1 MPRGLLSCSNY
12 LKGSLEALNKKKNIL
27 FIMYDQLRWDYL
39 SCAGHPHLDTPNFD
53 WVASQGVRFSRCY
66 VQSPICG
73 SSRMSTYT
81 GRYPSSHGAF
91 WNGVPLKVGELTMGD
106 HLRRAGMD
114 CVLVGKTHM
123 RADVEGMDRLGIA
136 ADSIIGV
143 RASECGFD
151 LGIRDDGMVC
161 QGPDG
166 GYDDND
172 SAYNQYLKSKGY
184 SGDNP
189 WHDYANSGVDESLN
203 VKSGFELVNAS
214 LPANVREE
222 DSETAWLTDCMI
234 EWLES
239 RKENDSNDKS
249 RPWCVHLSYI
259 KPHWPFIVPK
269 PYHDMYSKEQV
280 LPVVKSEQELQNEHP
295 VLKAFRKGIVAQTST
310 SDAARDRVV
319 PAYMGLVKQCD
330 DHLGRLLDYLRES
343 GTLEDTTIV
352 LTSDHG
358 DYLGDH
364 YLGEKGLFHDCSVKV
379 PLIIM
384 DPCAS
389 ANASRGTV
397 CDELVEA
404 IDLLPTFLDSHTGEA
419 ASEKLGHILEGRSLL
434 PFIHKASADQALDS
448 GSVREYAI
456 SEYDFSMIPV
466 RQTLGLAVD
475 DCRWY
480 VVIDKRWK
488 YIAFTAEHFRP
499 MLFDLENDAEEFNDL
514 GGSELAEHVQV
525 MALMEAR
532 LLQWH
537 QRNTQRVTMSD
548 EKILGSAGKS
558 ARRGVVLGYYEA
570 GQEQEELFSKYRGK
584 VERDYTESAD
594 NISATDANKR

>member
-1 MPRGLLSCSNY
+1 
-12 LKGSLEALNKKKNIL
+12 
-27 FIMYDQLRWDYL
+27 MYDQLRWDYL
-39 SCAGHPHLDTPNFD
+39 SCAGHPHMHTPHFD

-91 WNGVPLKVGELTMGD
+91 WNGVPLKVGEQTMGD

-114 CVLVGKTHM
+114 CVLIGKTHM
-123 RADVEGMDRLGIA
+123 RADTEGMDRLGIA
-136 ADSIIGV
+136 HDSIIGV

-172 SAYNQYLKSKGY
+172 SVYNSYLKSKGY

-189 WHDYANSGVDESLN
+189 WHDYANSGVDENLN
-203 VKSGFELVNAS
+203 IKSGFEMVNVS
-214 LPANVREE
+214 MPANVREE

-234 EWLES
+234 DWLEQRRS
-239 RKENDSNDKS
+239 GESGGSASGVANDVANEVDNEVDNEVANEVDNK
-249 RPWCVHLSYI
+249 PWCVHLSYI
-259 KPHWPFIVPK
+259 KPHWPFIVPA
-269 PYHDMYSKEQV
+269 PYHDMYSKEHV

-295 VLKAFRKGIVAQTST
+295 VLKAFRKGIVAKTST
-310 SDAARDRVV
+310 SDEARDRVV

-343 GTLEDTTIV
+343 GQLDDTTIV

-384 DPCAS
+384 EPGAEADS
-389 ANASRGTV
+389 TRGTV

-404 IDLLPTFLDSHTGEA
+404 IDLLPTFLDSHSGEA
-419 ASEKLGHILEGRSLL
+419 SSAKLGHILEGQSLL
-434 PFIHKASADQALDS
+434 PFIRSVVANKKEAENSLASA
-448 GSVREYAI
+448 REFAI

-466 RQTLGLAVD
+466 RQALGLSVD
-475 DCRWY
+475 ECRWY

-488 YIAFTAEHFRP
+488 YIAFTAEQFKP
-499 MLFDLENDAEEFNDL
+499 ILLDLQNDPDEFNDL
-514 GGSELAEHVQV
+514 GSSTTEEHQQV
-525 MALMEAR
+525 MAIMEKR
-532 LLQWH
+532 LQQWQ
-537 QRNTQRVTMSD
+537 QRNTQRATMPD
-548 EKILGSAGKS
+548 EKIVASVGKS
-558 ARRGVVLGYYEA
+558 LRRGVVLGYYEV
-570 GQEQEELFSKYRGK
+570 GEEQEELFSEYRGT
-584 VERDYTESAD
+584 VEQDYTPAGKS
-594 NISATDANKR
+594 

>member
-1 MPRGLLSCSNY
+1 
-12 LKGSLEALNKKKNIL
+12 
-27 FIMYDQLRWDYL
+27 MYDQLRWDYL
-39 SCAGHPHLDTPNFD
+39 SCAGHPHLQTPHFD
-53 WVASQGVRFSRCY
+53 WVASRGVRFSRCY

-91 WNGVPLKVGELTMGD
+91 WNGVPLKVGEQTMGD

-123 RADVEGMDRLGIA
+123 RADVDGMQRLGIE

-172 SAYNQYLKSKGY
+172 SAYNLYLKSKGY
-184 SGDNP
+184 SGENP
-189 WHDYANSGVDESLN
+189 WHDYANSGVDENLN
-203 VKSGFELVNAS
+203 VKSGFELVNTS
-214 LPANVREE
+214 MPANVREE

-234 EWLES
+234 NWLEHRQLEEKQNAS
-239 RKENDSNDKS
+239 AEHK
-249 RPWCVHLSYI
+249 PWCVHLSYI

-280 LPVVKSEQELQNEHP
+280 LAVTKSAQELQNEHP

-310 SDAARDRVV
+310 SDEARDRVV
-319 PAYMGLVKQCD
+319 PAYMGLIKQCD
-330 DHLGRLLDYLRES
+330 DHLGRLLNYLRES
-343 GTLEDTTIV
+343 GQLENTTVV

-384 DPCAS
+384 DPDAS
-389 ANASRGTV
+389 ADASRGTV

-404 IDLLPTFLDSHTGEA
+404 IDLLPTFLDTHTGESSSA
-419 ASEKLGHILEGRSLL
+419 KLGHILEGQSLL
-434 PFIHKASADQALDS
+434 PFIRTASVDQS
-448 GSVREYAI
+448 GSDEPVQAREFAI
-456 SEYDFSMIPV
+456 SEYDFSMTPV
-466 RQTLGLAVD
+466 RQALGLEVD

-480 VVIDKRWK
+480 VVIDRQWK
-488 YIAFTAEHFRP
+488 YIAFTAGQLP
-499 MLFDLENDAEEFNDL
+499 PILLDLQNDPEEFNDL
-514 GGSELAEHVQV
+514 GGSELPEHLQV
-525 MALMEAR
+525 MALMETR
-532 LLQWH
+532 LQQWL

-548 EKILGSAGKS
+548 DKIHASIGKS
-558 ARRGVVLGYYEA
+558 QRRGVLLGYYEA

-584 VERDYTESAD
+584 VEHDYTGTTGNAAADAD
-594 NISATDANKR
+594 NRDNT

>member
-1 MPRGLLSCSNY
+1 
-12 LKGSLEALNKKKNIL
+12 
-27 FIMYDQLRWDYL
+27 MYDQLRWDYL
-39 SCAGHPHLDTPNFD
+39 SCAGHPYLQTPHFD
-53 WVASQGVRFSRCY
+53 RVASRGVRFSRCY

-91 WNGVPLKVGELTMGD
+91 WNGVPLKVGEQTMGD

-114 CVLVGKTHM
+114 CVLIGKTHM

-136 ADSIIGV
+136 PDSIIGV

-151 LGIRDDGMVC
+151 LGLRDDGMVC

-172 SAYNQYLKSKGY
+172 SAYNLYLKSKGY

-189 WHDYANSGVDESLN
+189 WHDYANSGVDENLN
-203 VKSGFELVNAS
+203 VKSGFELINTS
-214 LPANVREE
+214 MPANVREE

-234 EWLES
+234 EWLED
-239 RKENDSNDKS
+239 RKQHSAGSDAK
-249 RPWCVHLSYI
+249 PWCVHLSYI

-269 PYHDMYSKEQV
+269 PYHDMYSKEQI
-280 LPVVKSEQELQNEHP
+280 LPVAKSEQELQNQHP
-295 VLKAFRKGIVAQTST
+295 VLAAFRKGIVAQTST
-310 SDAARDRVV
+310 SDEARDRVV

-330 DHLGRLLDYLRES
+330 DHLGRLMDYLRKS
-343 GTLEDTTIV
+343 GLMENTTVV

-384 DPCAS
+384 DPDPS
-389 ANASRGTV
+389 ADSSRGSV

-404 IDLLPTFLDSHTGEA
+404 IDLLPTFLDTHTDESTSA
-419 ASEKLGHILEGRSLL
+419 NLRHILEGRSLL
-434 PFIHKASADQALDS
+434 PFIRTAIKETTDKSLPSRD
-448 GSVREYAI
+448 YAI
-456 SEYDFSMIPV
+456 SEYDFSMTPV
-466 RQTLGLAVD
+466 RQALGLTVD
-475 DCRWY
+475 ESRWY

-488 YIAFTAEHFRP
+488 FITFTADQLKP
-499 MLFDLENDAEEFNDL
+499 ILLDMKNDPEEYNDL
-514 GGSELAEHVQV
+514 GGSDSAEHLQV
-525 MALMEAR
+525 MALMETR
-532 LLQWH
+532 LQQWQ
-537 QRNTQRVTMSD
+537 QRNTQRATMPD
-548 EKILGSAGKS
+548 EKIHASVGKS
-558 ARRGVVLGYYEA
+558 VRRGVVLGYYEA
-570 GQEQEELFSKYRGK
+570 GEEQEELFSKYRGK
-584 VERDYTESAD
+584 VDRDYT
-594 NISATDANKR
+594 DA

>member
-1 MPRGLLSCSNY
+1 
-12 LKGSLEALNKKKNIL
+12 
-27 FIMYDQLRWDYL
+27 MYDQLRWDYL
-39 SCAGHPHLDTPNFD
+39 SCAGHPHLQTPHFD

-91 WNGVPLKVGELTMGD
+91 WNGVPLKIGEQTMGD
-106 HLRRAGMD
+106 YLRRAGMD
-114 CVLVGKTHM
+114 CVLIGKTHM
-123 RADVEGMDRLGIA
+123 RADMEGMDRLGISH
-136 ADSIIGV
+136 DSIIGV

-166 GYDDND
+166 GYDDNE
-172 SAYNQYLKSKGY
+172 SAYNLYLKSKGY

-189 WHDYANSGVDESLN
+189 WHDYANSGVDENLN
-203 VKSGFELVNAS
+203 MKSGFEMINVS
-214 LPANVREE
+214 MPANVREE

-234 EWLES
+234 EWLEQRRLAETADNEVES
-239 RKENDSNDKS
+239 K
-249 RPWCVHLSYI
+249 PWCVHLSYI
-259 KPHWPFIVPK
+259 KPHWPYIVPA

-280 LPVVKSEQELQNEHP
+280 IPVVKSEQEIQNQHP
-295 VLKAFRKGIVAQTST
+295 VLQAFRKGIVAKTST
-310 SDAARDRVV
+310 SDEARDRTV

-343 GTLEDTTIV
+343 GRLEDTTIV

-384 DPCAS
+384 EPG
-389 ANASRGTV
+389 ANADSTRGTV

-404 IDLLPTFLDSHTGEA
+404 IDLLPTFLDTHTGEA
-419 ASEKLGHILEGRSLL
+419 TSNGLGHILEGQSLL
-434 PFIHKASADQALDS
+434 PFIRDFSDKSIKDKSHSASLS
-448 GSVREYAI
+448 TSSREFAI

-466 RQTLGLAVD
+466 RQSLDLSVD

-480 VVIDKRWK
+480 VVVDKRWK
-488 YIAFTAEHFRP
+488 YIAFTAARFRP
-499 MLFDLENDAEEFNDL
+499 ILLDLQNDPNEFNDL
-514 GGSELAEHVQV
+514 GGSTREEHVQV
-525 MALMEAR
+525 MALMESR
-532 LLQWH
+532 LRQWQ
-537 QRNTQRVTMSD
+537 QRNTQRATMSD
-548 EKILGSAGKS
+548 EKIITSAGKS
-558 ARRGVVLGYYEA
+558 LRRGVVLGIYEV
-570 GQEQEELFSKYRGK
+570 GEEQEELFSKYRGR
-584 VERDYTESAD
+584 VEQDYTPAGNS
-594 NISATDANKR
+594 